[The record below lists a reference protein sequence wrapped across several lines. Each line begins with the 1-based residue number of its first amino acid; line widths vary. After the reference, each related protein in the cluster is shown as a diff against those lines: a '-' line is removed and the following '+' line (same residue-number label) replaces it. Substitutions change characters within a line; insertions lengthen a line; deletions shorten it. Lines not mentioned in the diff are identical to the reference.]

1 MNSSK
6 IKNDL
11 IASINLNDINPR
23 TIFVGTNL
31 TAVES
36 KNLGIASTVKDKN
49 YPHKIVEETGRLEE
63 LPIDRLLNFLNSDIL
78 LKASIG
84 MATLNSLIDLPRK
97 VDRGNAFEIIKTKA
111 NNKNLGI
118 VGHFHFVD
126 RFCSHVKNCWVFEK
140 EPKED
145 DLPEH
150 KMNEYLPQCD
160 ILVITGQTLINGTLS
175 EILNYSPNAYKILLG
190 PSSPMSPVLFDY
202 GIDVIGGV
210 RMTHNNLVK
219 KFIQQGTNFRQ
230 LEGIELVMMKK

>member
-11 IASINLNDINPR
+11 IASINLNNIIPKDI
-23 TIFVGTNL
+23 IVGTNL

-49 YPHKIVEETGRLEE
+49 YPHKLVEETGRLEE
-63 LPIDRLLNFLNSDIL
+63 LPVDTLLNFLNSDIL

-84 MATLNSLIDLPRK
+84 MATLNSLIDVPRQ

-126 RFCSHVKNCWVFEK
+126 RFCSHVKNC
-140 EPKED
+140 
-145 DLPEH
+145 
-150 KMNEYLPQCD
+150 
-160 ILVITGQTLINGTLS
+160 
-175 EILNYSPNAYKILLG
+175 
-190 PSSPMSPVLFDY
+190 
-202 GIDVIGGV
+202 
-210 RMTHNNLVK
+210 
-219 KFIQQGTNFRQ
+219 
-230 LEGIELVMMKK
+230 

>member
-11 IASINLNDINPR
+11 IASINPNDIIPK

-36 KNLGIASTVKDKN
+36 NHLGMASTVKDKN

-63 LPIDRLLNFLNSDIL
+63 LPIDTLLNFLNSDIL

-84 MATLNSLIDLPRK
+84 MATLNSLIELPK
-97 VDRGNAFEIIKTKA
+97 TIDRGNAFELIKTKA
-111 NNKNLGI
+111 KNKNLGI
-118 VGHFHFVD
+118 IGHFHFVD
-126 RFCSHVKNCWVFEK
+126 RFCAHVNNCWVFEK
-140 EPKED
+140 EPQD
-145 DLPEH
+145 GDLPEN
-150 KMNEYLPQCD
+150 KINEYLPQCD
-160 ILVITGQTLINGTLS
+160 VLVITGQTIINDSLAK
-175 EILNYSPNAYKILLG
+175 IMNYSQNAYKILLG
-190 PSSPMSPVLFDY
+190 PSSPLSPVLFDY

-210 RMTHNNLVK
+210 RITDEELVK
-219 KFIQQGTNFRQ
+219 KFIQQGANFRQ